1 MRRPIA
7 AASGARGGRL
17 PAARTRPLLATTV
30 AVLAMLL
37 ASASA
42 STSNVA
48 AATISPR
55 ASLLEV
61 ESQVMCPSCHEPLE
75 AVSSPQALYEKAY
88 IETLITRGLTEQQ
101 ILDNLKAQ
109 YGVAVLAKPPATGFN
124 LTIYILP
131 PLVLAAG
138 AVFLLLTLPK
148 WRERSR
154 GAAAKAPLQPAP
166 ALSEADT
173 QRINDDLSRL
183 I

>member
-1 MRRPIA
+1 MRRAIA
-7 AASGARGGRL
+7 AASGARGGPL
-17 PAARTRPLLATTV
+17 PAVRMRPILGTTV
-30 AVLAMLL
+30 AALAMLL
-37 ASASA
+37 ASATA
-42 STSNVA
+42 TTSIVA
-48 AATISPR
+48 AATIRPR
-55 ASLLEV
+55 ASLTEV
-61 ESQVMCPSCHEPLE
+61 ESQVMCPSCHEPLA
-75 AVSSPQALYEKAY
+75 AVSSPQAQYEKAY
-88 IETLITRGLTEQQ
+88 IETLIARGLTEQQ

-109 YGVAVLAKPPATGFN
+109 YGVAVLGKPPATGFN

-154 GAAAKAPLQPAP
+154 AAATKAPLQPAP
-166 ALSEADT
+166 APSDADT